1 MVTIGKDCLTLIND
15 RSTNINYNRSLN
27 PKYLAKLPDDTA
39 FEVAAVMIHEHK
51 NGKRVEPHVRCQV
64 KWSEASFVRIGFLD
78 IHMATAQVLFGH
90 KEGE

>member
-1 MVTIGKDCLTLIND
+1 MVTIDKHCLTLIND
-15 RSTNINYNRSLN
+15 RSNKINYNRALN
-27 PKYLAKLPDDTA
+27 RKYIAKLPDDTA

-64 KWSEASFVRIGFLD
+64 RWNEASFVRIGFLD
-78 IHMATAQVLFGH
+78 IHMASAKVLFGH